1 MDPVW
6 DSVTTDPNRP
16 SMQAGT
22 LLAVWLAHDW
32 CHIRQISDLQYG
44 YLEKVIKPFGLNYA
58 G

>member
-1 MDPVW
+1 
-6 DSVTTDPNRP
+6 
-16 SMQAGT
+16 MQAGT